1 RTAENTVFHDSHQ
14 RRRDRAERVRE
25 RDELRHRGHL
35 DLHRH
40 RVADHAADD
49 ESDEDPL
56 IREDVRVQQ
65 CADDGEQHAHR
76 RLLHA
81 EPGLRGLR
89 ERTQAEDEQDRCC
102 EIRCLDD
109 QVARAELVHLA
120 GSGLPASGFPA
131 SGFFPCPFNI
141 ASMRAVIRNPALT
154 LVRAQTPATNP
165 RIVEIRPYC
174 PPAATIAPT
183 SEMPEIALVADISGV
198 CSNGGTRWMMMKPT
212 KPARM
217 K

>member
-1 RTAENTVFHDSHQ
+1 RTAENAVFHDSDE

-40 RVADHAADD
+40 RVSDHADDD

-65 CADDGEQHAHR
+65 RADDGKQHAHR

-89 ERTQAEDEQDRCC
+89 ERTQSEDEQDRCR
-102 EIRCLDD
+102 EIRGLDD

-120 GSGLPASGFPA
+120 GSVFATTALVFTWPL
-131 SGFFPCPFNI
+131 NI
-141 ASMRAVIRNPALT
+141 ASMRSVIRKPAVT
-154 LVRAQTPATNP
+154 LVIAQTTATKP
-165 RIVEIRPYC
+165 RIVESRPYC

-217 K
+217 KT